1 MQTGEGKTLAATLP
15 MYLASLTGKSA
26 LLDATASTDP
36 EVDRDAVD
44 RALEHYA
51 ENCPAYQSIKGCI
64 ECSWGLE
71 IVRAA

>member
-1 MQTGEGKTLAATLP
+1 MASVEGDIAEVDGVLRITAIRMQYRLAVDEA
-15 MYLASLTGKSA
+15 
-26 LLDATASTDP
+26 DP

-44 RALEHYA
+44 RALERYA

-71 IVRAA
+71 IVRVG

>member
-1 MQTGEGKTLAATLP
+1 VASVEGDIAEVDGVLRITAIRLQYRLSSDAA
-15 MYLASLTGKSA
+15 
-26 LLDATASTDP
+26 DP
-36 EVDRDAVD
+36 EIDRDTVD

-71 IVRAA
+71 LVRAG